1 MPAVDVKE
9 EEVNKLSCSSV
20 HVGGWSVNLDG
31 EHYMHIYYFHM
42 NNVHGHFLSTPMYC
56 GRPWNSFTTVACGQ
70 TCYYI
75 LRLCFT
81 CHSM

>member
-1 MPAVDVKE
+1 MMPAVDVKE

-42 NNVHGHFLSTPMYC
+42 NNVHGHFFYP
-56 GRPWNSFTTVACGQ
+56 P
-70 TCYYI
+70 
-75 LRLCFT
+75 LCIVVDLGIHLLLWLVDKHVTMFSG
-81 CHSM
+81 CLGHSM